1 MKTLKIM
8 AKNVTSRDHGP
19 EEVHVVCDG
28 CEFRTQ
34 IPRGQGQAFADSLGD
49 TLQFARAQITDHPG
63 SPGATLIL
71 DTRNGDGTHI
81 GPVAA
86 DFSEEFDSYEA
97 AKGFARYLGFKKATI
112 VRNRDLPTMTRKGRE
127 RRAKDGS
134 PLRAM
139 LPAEEA
145 L

>member
-34 IPRGQGQAFADSLGD
+34 IPRGLGQAFADSLGD
-49 TLQFARAQITDHPG
+49 TLQFARAQITERDDG
-63 SPGATLIL
+63 TASLQL
-71 DTRNGDGTHI
+71 DTRLGDGTHV

-86 DFSEEFDSYEA
+86 DFDEDFSTSDA
-97 AKGFARYLGFKKATI
+97 ARGFARYLGFTEAT
-112 VRNRDLPTMTRKGRE
+112 VVKTRETKRLGRDGKPRF
-127 RRAKDGS
+127 
-134 PLRAM
+134 AM
-139 LPAEEA
+139 LPALETI
-145 L
+145 